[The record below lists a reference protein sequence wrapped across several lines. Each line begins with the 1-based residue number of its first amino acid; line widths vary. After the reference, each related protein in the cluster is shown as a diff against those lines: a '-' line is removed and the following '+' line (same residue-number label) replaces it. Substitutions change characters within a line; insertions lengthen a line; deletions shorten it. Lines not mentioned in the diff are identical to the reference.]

1 MRTDNIRKREIT
13 MNNEYEESII
23 RNLKDSGC
31 GEETI
36 KAFVEYLRTKKYSE
50 GLKLLEVHRRVLLDE
65 LHKEQK
71 RIDCLDYLVY
81 KIRKENLA

>member
-1 MRTDNIRKREIT
+1 

-31 GEETI
+31 GEDTI
-36 KAFVEYLRTKKYSE
+36 REFVEDLREEKISE
-50 GLKLLEVHRRVLLDE
+50 GLKLLEAHRRVLLDE

>member
-1 MRTDNIRKREIT
+1 MA
-13 MNNEYEESII
+13 MNSEYKEESII

-36 KAFVEYLRTKKYSE
+36 KAFVKDIREKKITE
-50 GLKLLEVHRRVLLDE
+50 GLKLLEAHRRVLLDE

-81 KIRKENLA
+81 KIRKTCK